1 MPHINYINKI
11 FSYSFFELVSIMFR
25 KIRFLILP
33 YLWPLISKF
42 LINISKKSTS
52 YNPNMISRKLV
63 YVLVNDNYPLKPP
76 KIPGINLDASLKNWL
91 FETLKFN
98 QVIYINDVSKIPYHR
113 DNNLLV
119 ISPNWMFSTHLWKLF
134 FYRIW
139 LMIYYLRK
147 SKTKVWVLPTDTVYC
162 EYVIPLSF
170 LVAFCGGASILSQS
184 TSADA
189 LKYGLIYPCGPI
201 FWTFSATSLLEFEP
215 KKSFIER
222 DNQVLLAFTGERR
235 RIDLME
241 NLEKH
246 FSQLGYTVKR
256 STNNLKW
263 KDYVNAVTNSRI
275 IVTTCWM
282 QEIHLRGPRKYREKI
297 PLTTL
302 THRVLEGFASKSV
315 VLTTNCSSLTYH
327 GFEDNKHFLDLD
339 RMIESGTDISKYD
352 LDFLEEISI
361 QGNLKFR
368 EINTNMSYESF
379 E

>member
-1 MPHINYINKI
+1 
-11 FSYSFFELVSIMFR
+11 
-25 KIRFLILP
+25 
-33 YLWPLISKF
+33 
-42 LINISKKSTS
+42 
-52 YNPNMISRKLV
+52 
-63 YVLVNDNYPLKPP
+63 
-76 KIPGINLDASLKNWL
+76 
-91 FETLKFN
+91 
-98 QVIYINDVSKIPYHR
+98 
-113 DNNLLV
+113 
-119 ISPNWMFSTHLWKLF
+119 
-134 FYRIW
+134 
-139 LMIYYLRK
+139 
-147 SKTKVWVLPTDTVYC
+147 
-162 EYVIPLSF
+162 
-170 LVAFCGGASILSQS
+170 
-184 TSADA
+184 
-189 LKYGLIYPCGPI
+189 
-201 FWTFSATSLLEFEP
+201 
-215 KKSFIER
+215 
-222 DNQVLLAFTGERR
+222 
-235 RIDLME
+235 ME

-256 STNNLKW
+256 STNDLKW

-282 QEIHLRGPRKYREKI
+282 QEVHLRGPRKYREKI